1 MPRSQPSASSAK
13 KPKRGLW
20 YAYRTSLLGDISVI
34 SKSAKRTRERLAV
47 LADLARKE
55 ARRETFT
62 EAVARQGLSDEQL
75 LHTQQS
81 LELKA
86 AVWFALCAVAF
97 TFLVTSAVSVH
108 PISQAGLSIGVL
120 TLAASHAI
128 KARFRAAQIRRRE
141 LFDFAV
147 WLFGGPKK

>member
-34 SKSAKRTRERLAV
+34 SKSVKRTRERLAD
-47 LADLARKE
+47 LADQARKE
-55 ARRETFT
+55 ARRETF
-62 EAVARQGLSDEQL
+62 AQAAARQGLSDEQL
-75 LHTQQS
+75 LHTQQG

-97 TFLVTSAVSVH
+97 TCLVMSAVSAH

-120 TLAASHAI
+120 ALAVSHAI

-141 LFDFAV
+141 LFDFTA